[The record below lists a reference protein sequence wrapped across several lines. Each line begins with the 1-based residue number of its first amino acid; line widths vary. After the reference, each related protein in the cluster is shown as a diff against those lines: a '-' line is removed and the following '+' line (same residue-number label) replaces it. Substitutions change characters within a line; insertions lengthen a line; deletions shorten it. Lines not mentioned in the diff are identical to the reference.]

1 MTHFT
6 HLKRLTK
13 NQTKKIMLTAYFLS
27 IFSFAGFAD
36 NATLQ
41 KDKTAPKIELTGL
54 ETHFEVL
61 RGGHVNVNAYLQ
73 DDYELESYRIVISKG
88 GISSDQYS
96 DAFSTYQ
103 KLDADGKALPTILG
117 LKTFQL
123 NLDIKVDDKAVV
135 GDYNLF
141 LYLKDKAGNE
151 QMVERFFNVCCH

>member
-61 RGGHVNVNAYLQ
+61 RGGRILMLFQLIRSWMQMAKPYLQ
-73 DDYELESYRIVISKG
+73 
-88 GISSDQYS
+88 
-96 DAFSTYQ
+96 F
-103 KLDADGKALPTILG
+103 
-117 LKTFQL
+117 
-123 NLDIKVDDKAVV
+123 
-135 GDYNLF
+135 
-141 LYLKDKAGNE
+141 
-151 QMVERFFNVCCH
+151 